1 MRRLLSLLGIVLFF
15 ALASPARAAE
25 GGCLAPT
32 SFHSSPTTDPLLP
45 PEYLSDNDPA
55 TAWGLLPGAG
65 GGWVELDLGE
75 EALIYGL
82 KIEGFL
88 APDTVLRL
96 EYRSGGAWRPFLF
109 GYLRE
114 LPPEGTIDLSYD
126 RAVADGIRLR
136 LGGAG
141 ASSTRLA
148 GLMILGIPRK
158 EVLSRLAPKLLGSS
172 ESTLPGFPARF
183 LLDGNTRTIWLARGR
198 PHPGHRSG
206 DPDADVFEDGSRCLP
221 WNEGRAEVLLDLG
234 EAHLLR
240 SALLYLSSAARGSVV
255 LQSVEGRSC
264 RDLGRIEAR
273 GEAGWKRLALSGVSA
288 RRLRLAVEGREE
300 ILGGIGE
307 LVLFGSGPY
316 PGENRQALLH
326 GEETLTEPLNLEF
339 AVADPADGP
348 FRLEFACA
356 DSLTEPLAVDLN
368 GRGFLLGPSLA
379 LNGQTLYEL
388 QLPEE
393 VLFRGANFLRVKP
406 GSGRVLATAFLAR
419 YNEEG
424 VAPPSLASPTASSSP
439 RRRRRRKSSFPWAGR
454 SSSKR
459 HGSSPKEERG
469 SRSRPARKGTGYP

>member
-25 GGCLAPT
+25 GSYLGVS

-45 PEYLSDNDPA
+45 PEYLSDNDLA

-65 GGWVELDLGE
+65 GGWVELTLDE

-88 APDTVLRL
+88 APGTALRL
-96 EYRSGGAWRPFLF
+96 EYRANGVWRPFLL
-109 GYLRE
+109 GRLGE
-114 LPPEGTIDLSYD
+114 IPPDGTIDLSYD

-158 EVLSRLAPKLLGSS
+158 EVLFRLAPKLLGSS

-183 LLDGNTRTIWLARGR
+183 LLDGNTRTTWRARGR
-198 PHPGHRSG
+198 LLPGRRSG
-206 DPDADVFEDGSRCLP
+206 TPEADVFEDGSRCLP
-221 WNEGRAEVLLDLG
+221 WSEGRAEVLLDLG

-240 SALLYLSSAARGSVV
+240 SALLYLSSAAQGSVV
-255 LQSVEGRSC
+255 LQSVEGRSY
-264 RDLGRIEAR
+264 RELGRIEAR
-273 GEAGWKRLALSGVSA
+273 GKAGWKRLALSGVSA

-316 PGENRQALLH
+316 PGDRHVPLLH
-326 GEETLTEPLNLEF
+326 REETLTGPLNLEF
-339 AVADPADGP
+339 TVDDPRARGYS
-348 FRLEFACA
+348 LELV
-356 DSLTEPLAVDLN
+356 LTDLLSEPEPLAVDLN
-368 GRGFLLGPSLA
+368 
-379 LNGQTLYEL
+379 
-388 QLPEE
+388 
-393 VLFRGANFLRVKP
+393 
-406 GSGRVLATAFLAR
+406 
-419 YNEEG
+419 
-424 VAPPSLASPTASSSP
+424 
-439 RRRRRRKSSFPWAGR
+439 
-454 SSSKR
+454 
-459 HGSSPKEERG
+459 
-469 SRSRPARKGTGYP
+469 